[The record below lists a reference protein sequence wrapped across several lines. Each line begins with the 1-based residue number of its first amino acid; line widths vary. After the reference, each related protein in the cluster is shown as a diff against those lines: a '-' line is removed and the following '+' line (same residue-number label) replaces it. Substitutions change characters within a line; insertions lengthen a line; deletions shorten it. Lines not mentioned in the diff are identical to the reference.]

1 MMIPRN
7 IYLSVLTLCFLL
19 NYAEAQESSRAV
31 MIDSSEFV
39 NCEWQRGYIDLLI
52 SELQNKPAL
61 KGVIVI
67 HGHDPVFPY
76 ADKLTIRNH
85 LGFRKF
91 DESRIEIVLGKREAK
106 TRLELWTMPENDIS
120 EFKSEQWN
128 YKITDWMQP
137 TLVHSQSWVD
147 GIGCGEYQPDL
158 KFYSDFLLANNDLK
172 ARLIIRTGSIARF
185 RNVKARLTE
194 ELMKLKVSRSS
205 LEFGY
210 VPSSRDDVEY
220 WYFPKSYFD

>member
-1 MMIPRN
+1 MISRK
-7 IYLSVLTLCFLL
+7 ICLSVATLCLL
-19 NYAEAQESSRAV
+19 LDHAVAQESSRSV

-39 NCEWQRGYIDLLI
+39 NCEWQTSYIDLLL

-76 ADKLTIRNH
+76 RNKLTIRNH
-85 LGFRKF
+85 LMFRKF

-106 TRLELWTMPENDIS
+106 TRLELWTMPENEIGKL
-120 EFKSEQWN
+120 KSEQWN
-128 YKITDWMQP
+128 YKINDWTQP
-137 TLVHSQSWVD
+137 TLVHFQSWVD
-147 GIGCGEYQPDL
+147 GIGCGEYEPDL
-158 KFYSDFLLANNDLK
+158 KFYSKFLLANDDLK
-172 ARLIIRTGSIARF
+172 GRLIIRTSSNARF
-185 RNVKARLTE
+185 RNVKARLTNE
-194 ELMKLKVSRSS
+194 FNKLKVPRSS

-210 VPSSRDDVEY
+210 IASSREDVEY